1 MAKPTL
7 QLSATAF
14 AKHSI
19 VASSEIPKSMFTQ
32 KNIST
37 DKTTDEL
44 STISPETLES
54 VESLSFSLAGVMSN
68 IARVL
73 AQLSITIFILPTY
86 ERGYSLIKK
95 NAITKATKILNNEC
109 CHLLDYSIWYLRF
122 RYYG

>member
-73 AQLSITIFILPTY
+73 AQLSITIFTLPTY
-86 ERGYSLIKK
+86 EKGYSLIKK
-95 NAITKATKILNNEC
+95 NAIIKATKILNNEGS
-109 CHLLDYSIWYLRF
+109 HLLDDSIWYLRL